1 MMGLILV
8 LECLLSGVHGRLWV
22 RPFKPGIKCCCFI
35 RTRLHGHLPGIG
47 EPQAWLP
54 GARYMLSRG
63 LGVRQTGLTGT
74 EILPAHGYQDRGK
87 DRCGLLPGLLL
98 FSLVVPPLQRY
109 TISGMGYLIP
119 QSFAAGGNWAISRF
133 LGCNQWP
140 VVLGVQ
146 DPDSSPR
153 AFHRVGGR
161 GCSLNRRHNRYSYVT
176 TGTAAGFDGEAMGI
190 KPLWS

>member
-22 RPFKPGIKCCCFI
+22 RPFKPGIKCCCFL

-63 LGVRQTGLTGT
+63 LGVRQTGLIGT
-74 EILPAHGYQDRGK
+74 KILPAHGYQDRRK
-87 DRCGLLPGLLL
+87 DWCGLLPGLLL
-98 FSLVVPPLQRY
+98 FRLVVPPLRRY

-119 QSFAAGGNWAISRF
+119 QSFAVGGNWSYLDF
-133 LGCNQWP
+133 W
-140 VVLGVQ
+140 VVTSG
-146 DPDSSPR
+146 PW
-153 AFHRVGGR
+153 
-161 GCSLNRRHNRYSYVT
+161 YSGYKTPIVAPEPSIEWVVFT
-176 TGTAAGFDGEAMGI
+176 QQEA
-190 KPLWS
+190 